1 MPPDLRRQSARYA
14 VIGDPI
20 GHSLSPA
27 MQTAALRAAG
37 IDATY
42 EALLV
47 PAGQL
52 GWWIEHL
59 RAEGY
64 RGWNVTIPHKET
76 VGAYL
81 DEIVGSA
88 AEIGAVNTMV
98 NESGRLVGYN
108 TDVEGFLQAL
118 AMANLDE
125 PGHDAVVFGA
135 GGAARA
141 VVQALIRL
149 QARITV
155 VNRTPEKAW
164 RIAQTAGAAVRALA
178 VDDPEAIPLIREASL
193 LVNATS
199 LGMGQLSNA
208 SPLPERVEL
217 LPSSAVVDLVY
228 GRPTPFLLRAQ
239 ESGCL
244 IMDGLEMLVRQG
256 AAAFRL
262 WTGVEPDLTAMRAA
276 CRQSLAEVVS

>member
-1 MPPDLRRQSARYA
+1 
-14 VIGDPI
+14 
-20 GHSLSPA
+20 
-27 MQTAALRAAG
+27 
-37 IDATY
+37 
-42 EALLV
+42 
-47 PAGQL
+47 
-52 GWWIEHL
+52 
-59 RAEGY
+59 
-64 RGWNVTIPHKET
+64 
-76 VGAYL
+76 
-81 DEIVGSA
+81 
-88 AEIGAVNTMV
+88 
-98 NESGRLVGYN
+98 
-108 TDVEGFLQAL
+108 
-118 AMANLDE
+118 
-125 PGHDAVVFGA
+125 
-135 GGAARA
+135 